1 MLLAMLIGAGL
12 VGGLG
17 LVAVSVEAGEY
28 GLRPADVGVL
38 VGCVIVGVAAGA
50 LVHSI

>member
-17 LVAVSVEAGEY
+17 LVAVSVKAGEC
-28 GLRPADVGVL
+28 GLCPADVGVV
-38 VGCVIVGVAAGA
+38 VGCVIVGVSAGA
-50 LVHSI
+50 LVHSA